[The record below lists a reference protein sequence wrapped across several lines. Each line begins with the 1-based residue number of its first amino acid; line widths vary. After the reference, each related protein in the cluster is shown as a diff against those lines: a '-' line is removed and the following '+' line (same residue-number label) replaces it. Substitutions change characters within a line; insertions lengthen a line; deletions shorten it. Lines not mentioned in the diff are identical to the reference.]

1 MKYDFSMEH
10 DLPSDTTSVR
20 LSLTDLSDMD
30 RSPRHVRCGLY
41 LACISGQAV
50 LSTGAQRYDLCP
62 QTELIFLTGSLVQRV
77 AADTGFCCRVLLIPT
92 DVFLKAMQPIDT
104 PYFDY
109 AHEHPHYVHTPDERS
124 QKTWRELNLW
134 FDMGEMLFERN
145 KPDFR
150 RQLELNYTQSLLM
163 WLFNT
168 IPEKQA
174 LSRPYSRTQTLCHRF
189 MQLIREHG
197 SHEHQVNFYA
207 DRLCI
212 SPRYLNRITAQHMA
226 GKTPKQ
232 LIDEQLV
239 AEAKVLLAEASLTIT
254 EIAHRL
260 NFMEQ
265 SHLTRFFKK
274 ATHISPT
281 DYRRTLQQTEG
292 SI

>member
-1 MKYDFSMEH
+1 MEH
-10 DLPSDTTSVR
+10 ELPSDTTSVR
-20 LSLTDLSDMD
+20 LSHTDLSGLD

-41 LACISGQAV
+41 LACTNGQAV
-50 LSTGAQRYDLCP
+50 ISTGAQRYDLCP
-62 QTELIFLTGSLVQRV
+62 QTELIFLTGSLVQRMS
-77 AADTGFCCRVLLIPT
+77 ADASFHCRALLFPT
-92 DVFLKAMQPIDT
+92 EVFLRAMRPIDT

-109 AHEHPHYVHTPDERS
+109 AHDHPHYVHTPDERS

-134 FDMGEMLFERN
+134 FDMGEMLFEQN
-145 KPDFR
+145 EPDFR
-150 RQLELNYTQSLLM
+150 RQLELNYMQSLLM

-174 LSRPYSRTQTLCHRF
+174 LSRPYSRTQALCHRF
-189 MQLIREHG
+189 MQLVREHG

-239 AEAKVLLAEASLTIT
+239 AEAKVP
-254 EIAHRL
+254 
-260 NFMEQ
+260 
-265 SHLTRFFKK
+265 
-274 ATHISPT
+274 SPK
-281 DYRRTLQQTEG
+281 
-292 SI
+292 